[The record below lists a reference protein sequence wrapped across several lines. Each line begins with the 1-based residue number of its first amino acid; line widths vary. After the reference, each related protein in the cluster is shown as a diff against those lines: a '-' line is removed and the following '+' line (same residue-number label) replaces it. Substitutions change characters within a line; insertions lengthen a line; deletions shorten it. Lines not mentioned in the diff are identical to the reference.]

1 VGYGPNADRR
11 ITATIGGVSREFTL
25 TAAARTHR
33 LDFDLP
39 PGTTANTV
47 EFSGL
52 TVSHLP
58 DALDV
63 RSMALGLCWAEIEQ
77 LSGGIR
83 DRLPR
88 ALRRSLPRDPVS
100 GPARA
105 ADRETVTVSGV
116 VYTSVL
122 NPADG
127 RKNWEDMVT
136 AFCWAFRDDP
146 DTTLLLKMTHHSL
159 TAYFARLHFVL
170 HRIGPMK
177 CRVVAL
183 HGYLDDAELAALVRI
198 TTYYVNSSEA
208 EGLCMPLMEFMS
220 AGVPALSP
228 DHTAM
233 HDYIDTGVAFVV
245 ESSPFPTIW
254 SHDPRQLWKAHKH
267 RVQWDSLVQAYRD
280 SAAVARGDSDRYR
293 EMSGAAAGRMRD
305 FSSDPVVRQAMVA
318 ALDEVIR

>member
-1 VGYGPNADRR
+1 M
-11 ITATIGGVSREFTL
+11 SREFTL
-25 TAAARTHR
+25 TAGARTHR
-33 LDFDLP
+33 LEFDLP
-39 PGTTANTV
+39 VGTTANTI

-63 RSMALGLCWAEIEQ
+63 RSMALGLCWVEIEQ
-77 LSGGIR
+77 LSGGFR

-88 ALRRSLPRDPVS
+88 VVRRSLSREPESRPVGVS
-100 GPARA
+100 
-105 ADRETVTVSGV
+105 DRETVTVSGV

-136 AFCWAFRDDP
+136 AFCWTFRDDP
-146 DTTLLLKMTHHSL
+146 DATLLLKMTHRSL

-183 HGYLDDAELAALVRI
+183 HGYLDDAELAALMQI
-198 TTYYVNSSEA
+198 TTFYVNSSEA

-220 AGVPALSP
+220 AGVPAVSP

-233 HDYIDTGVAFVV
+233 RDYVDTDVAFVV
-245 ESSPFPTIW
+245 GSSPFPTIW
-254 SHDPRQLWKAHKH
+254 PHDPRQLWKAHKH
-267 RVQWDSLVQAYRD
+267 RVQWDSLVRAYRD
-280 SAAVARGDSDRYR
+280 SAVVARDDSDRYR
-293 EMSGAAAGRMRD
+293 DMRRAAATRMRD
-305 FSSDPVVRQAMVA
+305 FSSDPVVRQALMW
-318 ALDEVIR
+318 ALDEVTR